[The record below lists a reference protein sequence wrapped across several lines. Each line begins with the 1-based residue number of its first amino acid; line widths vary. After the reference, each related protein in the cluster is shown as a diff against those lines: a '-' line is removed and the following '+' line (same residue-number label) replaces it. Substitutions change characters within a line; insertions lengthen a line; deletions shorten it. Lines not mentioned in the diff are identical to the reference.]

1 MRRKGLKI
9 VPIILTSISI
19 LILICTY
26 VWTIGMFQS
35 IHNQP
40 ETDGLNYGGIIYL
53 FGLIMLMCLD
63 WISISLNI
71 PCIVMTSIDIKKTKM
86 EYGSI
91 KLSLTFLIINIVL
104 LIIGIAAISGVQKLD
119 FIWIIPSYFL
129 SHKYL
134 VQ

>member
-1 MRRKGLKI
+1 MRRKGLKV

-26 VWTIGMFQS
+26 VWTIGMFQN

-40 ETDGLNYGGIIYL
+40 ETEGVNYGGIIYL

-63 WISISLNI
+63 WISIGLNI
-71 PCIVMTSIDIKKTKM
+71 PCIVMTSIDIKKTKR
-86 EYGSI
+86 EYGAI

-104 LIIGIAAISGVQKLD
+104 LIIGIA
-119 FIWIIPSYFL
+119 
-129 SHKYL
+129 YL
-134 VQ
+134 PLLEVFGG